1 MSVLI
6 VTEQQG
12 GKWHKMSWEALAAGQ
27 QIARLLE
34 TEAAVA
40 VVGSA
45 VEPLAAEAAKYKL
58 AEVVVAGHEL
68 LQDYTPDGFTP
79 GAAAGHREAAA

>member
-58 AEVVVAGHEL
+58 AEVVVAGHKL
-68 LQDYTPDGFTP
+68 LQRLHLRRLQP
-79 GAAAGHREAAA
+79 GAAAGH